1 VKIVSRPP
9 AADGKVTKPSN
20 PGEKDVVRKEG
31 TQVGFITA
39 THARLTFRNFSELAS
54 LTGAIAASG
63 FRRYWTYRQA
73 TVAALVTNTMFGF
86 LRTYVLLAVAG
97 SSIVAGYSGAQ
108 LAGYVWAG
116 QGLLG
121 VVMLW
126 GPADL
131 ADRIRSGDVV
141 TDLLRPVSPVFS
153 YLAADLGRAGYGMIF
168 RFLPPMLVGFL
179 VFRMYLPR
187 DWVTVPLFMLSV
199 LLAVIV
205 CFACR
210 YLVNASAFWL
220 LDHRGVTMMWLF
232 LSGMLGGLYFPIH
245 FLPDW
250 AVTLVW
256 FGTPGPSLLQA
267 PLDVFV
273 ERGTM
278 GDRLGVVAIQLG
290 WAIALLALCQW
301 VQHRAERKLV
311 IQGG

>member
-1 VKIVSRPP
+1 
-9 AADGKVTKPSN
+9 
-20 PGEKDVVRKEG
+20 
-31 TQVGFITA
+31 VGFITA
-39 THARLTFRNFSELAS
+39 THARLTFRNFTELAS

-63 FRRYWTYRQA
+63 FRRFATYRQA

-97 SSIVAGYSGAQ
+97 SSVVAGYSGSQ

-131 ADRIRSGDVV
+131 AERIRSGDVV

-153 YLAADLGRAGYGMIF
+153 YLAADLGRAVYGMIF
-168 RFLPPMLVGFL
+168 RFLPPMLVGLL
-179 VFRMYLPR
+179 VFGMYLPH
-187 DWVTVPLFMLSV
+187 DWVTYPLFFVSV
-199 LLAVIV
+199 FFAVVV

-220 LDHRGVTMMWLF
+220 LDHRGVTMLWLF
-232 LSGMLGGLYFPIH
+232 MSGLLGGLYFPVH
-245 FLPDW
+245 FLPEW
-250 AVTLVW
+250 AVRLIW

-273 ERGTM
+273 ERGSM
-278 GDRLGVVAIQLG
+278 IERLGAVVIQVF
-290 WAIALLALCQW
+290 WAVLLLWLCQV
-301 VQHRAERKLV
+301 VQRRAERKMV